1 MAEDTADDIHQ
12 QTNIMYPHDIDPA
25 TIRTVVPNQEIQ
37 QLSDL
42 NIDGLAGLLDA
53 SHLSNNSYTPSST
66 DTNSSLRHAPVESDK
81 KIQPHVGNG
90 DALLTSTPAE
100 SQVSSSIQKSSTP
113 TSTSSA
119 NPNQQQAKTPFSID
133 HILSVETSS
142 NHNKMVNGNQ
152 STTLTNGSL
161 YNGQYLSPPQET
173 ANSPSQCMNES
184 PSIDMG
190 NKTEVSAGNPLLT
203 PEPSVSPEIVE
214 NVTKRRDGNKRFSK
228 GTEDISEQRMDDV
241 ISTVILRSRSTS
253 SKIRLPLKTADFVG
267 LYSPGS
273 KLFPLEDMNSSSSKK
288 GALSAQVLEAKQST
302 SSALESDIQGTSME
316 RSPFSRMKSQSS
328 QSSLSKNLALEH
340 LLPTTST
347 PVDQVSSTQETRPS
361 VLNFSGSLP
370 PATQTTVSE
379 SLVPQISAATVLV
392 SKTQRTPEFNPK
404 MFASEPTDS
413 VSSVSVMRIEETPA
427 ASSAVLETSVMHS
440 LKESNN
446 LTSQMLETTTPPDS
460 VFVIPQLP
468 AHCNESVSS
477 PGKNRVSMNKNGK
490 LRFHKRQLDSS
501 APTSSFCSKS
511 IPSTSS
517 SMWTQSTSTSSSIPS
532 TSTSI
537 PSTSAYPS
545 EMKFRKTGSN
555 RQITIPAECSSN
567 AQNQDYMHTAAVIQQ
582 QESTVGLR
590 VVRSTGNDKDYYLL
604 PGEVIERPITL
615 LYELTYGDLRNL
627 NIKEKVKIYEAH
639 RAPVKQRIYFEK
651 INKSGGRLGF
661 TSSDANWPPAIFNKL
676 REEKKRE
683 YEEANAPPP
692 PPPPPPP
699 SPPPPVR
706 VMKPIPLVLGEF
718 STEAIFLALTQE
730 VRGVFSNEKT
740 DLEKMVREKQAELDA
755 QRLLE
760 EVVVPDEVVPVVAQ
774 EENSVPVQSSAVDPE
789 ENSAPTESLVVEQ
802 QENPVPVQ
810 SSTVEPEESLSPI
823 ESHVVE
829 QEGSLVPAE
838 SPIVEQEE
846 SLAPTVPT
854 VVDREESFALTESLV
869 LEQEKNP
876 APAELAEVIEKVLPD
891 ELSEEDDEI
900 PSLEP
905 IEIFVSPPEP
915 VAPPTPV
922 DVVTNALSN
931 AAEVKNNSIRKLST
945 LQVEEEEEERDLL
958 LSSPSPAKKLKRP
971 QRSSPPATPKK
982 KGRPKGSKKSKS
994 TSDTDTDTLSEENDE
1009 DEDFDIEQAVREIE
1023 KVHNKAKRNKRS
1035 RDSENGNDTDQDS
1048 SVSQSNRPQKRKF
1061 QEESDDNP
1069 PKQRRS
1075 ERLKHTTPKH
1085 DDFFFITAMTVQ
1097 SEQENMSESSRVENS
1112 SGKGMMKKKN
1122 AKKRKSESGSSTP
1135 ESRRSSMAS
1144 SVEEAQQHETAGA
1157 KRPRIIRM
1165 DYSRR
1170 VSNETIDTLR
1180 GQILTPTAPEETEIL
1195 NYFEAPVIR
1204 RAIVNRNTLCY
1215 AISLVQL
1222 LLRVPQVYSIIRS
1235 HNHIDE
1241 NTDETDCF
1249 LCMLGG
1255 IISDR
1260 PSSDDNPMF
1269 VDILKSSWKNMEADA
1284 MHCVMEAMEHFIN
1297 RLDAEFMFDHPEY
1310 IGQSRNICSPIR
1322 NFFYVE
1328 SVNNYECTWCTHEHV
1343 VADKEIYVSVDL
1355 TKSSERTMQGLIN
1368 HNMVRHVVNGMKCP
1382 GCKNVLSNTI
1392 RYTKLP
1398 EVLLYFI
1405 PRVRCRRKVKD
1416 MSVVYVQNSIIMKDD
1431 FGIHKYALCSFIVH
1445 CGNHGNKGHYKSFE
1459 VDRSSDIQY
1468 NEFDDARV
1476 FMNSRL
1482 CRDITVVL
1490 AMFRKEHSVA
1500 KDSPTDMIFDGR
1512 GNIAYADEKHCK
1524 QD

>member
-12 QTNIMYPHDIDPA
+12 QINIMYPHDIDPA
-25 TIRTVVPNQEIQ
+25 TIRTTVPNQEIQ

-66 DTNSSLRHAPVESDK
+66 DVNSSQRHAPMGVDE
-81 KIQPHVGNG
+81 KIQAHVENG

-100 SQVSSSIQKSSTP
+100 NQVSSSIQKSSTP
-113 TSTSSA
+113 TSTSST

-152 STTLTNGSL
+152 ATTFTNGPL

-173 ANSPSQCMNES
+173 ASSPSQCMNES
-184 PSIDMG
+184 PPMDME
-190 NKTEVSAGNPLLT
+190 NKTEVGAGNPLLT

-214 NVTKRRDGNKRFSK
+214 NVTQKRETRKRFSK

-253 SKIRLPLKTADFVG
+253 SKTRHPLKAAEFVG
-267 LYSPGS
+267 SYTPGS
-273 KLFPLEDMNSSSSKK
+273 KLSPLGDMNSSNFKK
-288 GALSAQVLEAKQST
+288 CALPAQAFEAEQST
-302 SSALESDIQGTSME
+302 STAPGRNIQGASME
-316 RSPFSRMKSQSS
+316 RPPFSKMEPQSS
-328 QSSLSKNLALEH
+328 QASLSKNLALEH
-340 LLPTTST
+340 LLPTAST
-347 PVDQVSSTQETRPS
+347 PLDQASSSHETRPS
-361 VLNFSGSLP
+361 VLNLAGALP
-370 PATQTTVSE
+370 PATQTIVSE
-379 SLVPQISAATVLV
+379 PLIPQISAATVL
-392 SKTQRTPEFNPK
+392 SSETRRSPEFISN
-404 MFASEPTDS
+404 MVASEPT
-413 VSSVSVMRIEETPA
+413 VSVMRIEKTATSP
-427 ASSAVLETSVMHS
+427 VIKTSVVHS
-440 LKESNN
+440 SKESNN
-446 LTSQMLETTTPPDS
+446 LTSQVLETATPPDS

-490 LRFHKRQLDSS
+490 LRFHKKQADSS
-501 APTSSFCSKS
+501 APTSSYFSKS
-511 IPSTSS
+511 IPSTSNS
-517 SMWTQSTSTSSSIPS
+517 LSNQSTSTSSSFPS
-532 TSTSI
+532 TSTSASI
-537 PSTSAYPS
+537 PSTSGYPNKT
-545 EMKFRKTGSN
+545 KFCKTGSN

-582 QESTVGLR
+582 QESAVGLR

-615 LYELTYGDLRNL
+615 LYELTYGDLRHL
-627 NIKEKVKIYEAH
+627 NIKEK
-639 RAPVKQRIYFEK
+639 
-651 INKSGGRLGF
+651 
-661 TSSDANWPPAIFNKL
+661 
-676 REEKKRE
+676 
-683 YEEANAPPP
+683 
-692 PPPPPPP
+692 
-699 SPPPPVR
+699 
-706 VMKPIPLVLGEF
+706 
-718 STEAIFLALTQE
+718 
-730 VRGVFSNEKT
+730 
-740 DLEKMVREKQAELDA
+740 
-755 QRLLE
+755 

-810 SSTVEPEESLSPI
+810 YSTVEPEESLSPI

-854 VVDREESFALTESLV
+854 VVEREESFALTESLV

-958 LSSPSPAKKLKRP
+958 LSSPSPARKLKRP

-1048 SVSQSNRPQKRKF
+1048 SVSQSDRPQKRKS
-1061 QEESDDNP
+1061 QEESDDNL

-1075 ERLKHTTPKH
+1075 ERLKHVKPKSSSQVNNFSRFQTTPKH

-1135 ESRRSSMAS
+1135 ESRSSSMAS
-1144 SVEEAQQHETAGA
+1144 SIEEAQQNEMAGA

-1260 PSSDDNPMF
+1260 PRSDDNPMF

-1431 FGIHKYALCSFIVH
+1431 NGIHKYALCSFIVH

-1459 VDRSSDIQY
+1459 VDRSSDVQY